1 MCAYACGVTVIY
13 LLMLMSSICI
23 ASASASAQEASS
35 SQQQRIP
42 LPDIYYANVIA
53 PLLPVVEE
61 ITRLPVPLNHEL
73 PVVYLAPREYIEK
86 LYCGP
91 KTAYCGV
98 AAVTDEQ
105 TGEITLSSGLSPGNL
120 LGISVIFHELV
131 HWAQIKNHL
140 FDDEADCAHWAKREM
155 HAYTAQ
161 SRFLESHGHRGFSV
175 PDLLSSCR

>member
-1 MCAYACGVTVIY
+1 MCAYGPCGVTVIY

-23 ASASASAQEASS
+23 ASASAQELA

-53 PLLPVVEE
+53 PLLPVIEE
-61 ITRLPVPLNHEL
+61 ITRLPVPHEL

-86 LYCGP
+86 LYCSP

-98 AAVTDEQ
+98 AAVTDEL

-161 SRFLESHGHRGFSV
+161 SRFLDAHGVHGFHV